1 MPSPIAPFTK
11 HDFDHLWKSD
21 PPKNEVYITIRKLL
35 EGKIVQLLEDASHRV
50 DPVDKIIKVKHLRP
64 SIASVGN
71 LYFINKDN

>member
-50 DPVDKIIKVKHLRP
+50 DTSDKIIKLNISDPVLRL
-64 SIASVGN
+64 SEI
-71 LYFINKDN
+71 FIL